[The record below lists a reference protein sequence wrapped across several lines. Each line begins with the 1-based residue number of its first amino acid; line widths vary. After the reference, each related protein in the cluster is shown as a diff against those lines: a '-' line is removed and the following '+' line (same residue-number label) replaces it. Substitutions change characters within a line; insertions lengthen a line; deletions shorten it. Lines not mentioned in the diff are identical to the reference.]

1 MFGCFD
7 LNIWSILPFIPT
19 EASQPNN
26 NSHAFVNWQ
35 QEKYFAFIFFNLQL
49 EQAKPDLIIIIM
61 EICKVPTL

>member
-19 EASQPNN
+19 EASQQNN

-35 QEKYFAFIFFNLQL
+35 QEKYFAFIFF
-49 EQAKPDLIIIIM
+49 IYS
-61 EICKVPTL
+61 